1 MILDSK
7 LNSGCSYMSQIAS
20 LQIKLIHLSNKA
32 IYITWALDA
41 VTGNDFR
48 AEGEYSSH
56 LSLWLLSSMPVSIPS
71 LPLLQHFHLIHRAYS
86 DPVIFC
92 INNKLNK
99 YNFPFCHYCGAKR
112 CIGASLPV
120 GSTHPH
126 GSNSCC
132 NSCKSNLATATP
144 LRCIWSKIIL

>member
-20 LQIKLIHLSNKA
+20 HQIKLIHLSNKA

-56 LSLWLLSSMPVSIPS
+56 LSLWLFSLLSV
-71 LPLLQHFHLIHRAYS
+71 LQYFNQIYRKYS
-86 DPVIFC
+86 DPVMFC
-92 INNKLNK
+92 IL
-99 YNFPFCHYCGAKR
+99 FHFVFIVVPWDA
-112 CIGASLPV
+112 
-120 GSTHPH
+120 
-126 GSNSCC
+126 
-132 NSCKSNLATATP
+132 
-144 LRCIWSKIIL
+144 